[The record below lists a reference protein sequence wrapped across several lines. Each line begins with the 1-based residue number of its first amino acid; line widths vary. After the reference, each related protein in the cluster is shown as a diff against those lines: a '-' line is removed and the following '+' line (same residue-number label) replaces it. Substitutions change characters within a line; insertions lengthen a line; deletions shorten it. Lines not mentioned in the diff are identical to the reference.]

1 MDNAMSDGKEYL
13 GLAANPLF
21 RQLSSEALDEISGL
35 MVKESHKAGNTIFLE
50 GERGDA
56 LYVVDSGKV
65 RIWVR
70 DGDGNDVTLSELEPG
85 NFFGEMSVLDGGKRS
100 ANATALLDTT
110 LHCLRREDFEKF
122 IAEHPQ
128 AALEVI
134 RGIGERLRQTNLLV
148 SQRVTRNA
156 NIVHERSLS
165 ALDRFAIAITD
176 KVGSIGFFLII
187 AGWTVLWTGYN
198 VLASEVPALHW
209 PAFDPFPAFVA
220 YLLISNVIQILLM
233 PLIMVGQNLQGRHS
247 ETRAELDFE
256 INQKAEKEVMAT
268 LLHLQRNTDLLLQLM
283 QHLDCRISDEE
294 LRAIAAEKQLAQQV
308 SAAIPAATRVQTA
321 S

>member
-1 MDNAMSDGKEYL
+1 MDKEMTDGKEYL

-35 MVKESHKAGNTIFLE
+35 MVKESHKAGDTIFLA

-56 LYVVDSGKV
+56 LYIVDSGKV

-100 ANATALLDTT
+100 ANATASLDTT
-110 LHCLRREDFEKF
+110 LHCLLRKAFEGF
-122 IAEHPQ
+122 LLEHPR
-128 AALEVI
+128 AALEVV
-134 RGIGERLRQTNLLV
+134 RGIGERLRQTNVLV

-156 NIVHERSLS
+156 NIVHERGLS
-165 ALDRFAIAITD
+165 TLDRFAIAITD
-176 KVGSIGFFLII
+176 KIGSIGFFLII
-187 AGWTVLWTGYN
+187 AVWTVLWTGYN
-198 VLASEVPALHW
+198 ILASEVPTLHW
-209 PAFDPFPAFVA
+209 RAFDPFPAFVA

-256 INQKAEKEVMAT
+256 VNQKAEKEVMAT
-268 LLHLQRNTDLLLQLM
+268 LLHLQRNTDLLLRLM

-294 LRAIAAEKQLAQQV
+294 LRAIAAEKQLAQLV
-308 SAAIPAATRVQTA
+308 SPAIQQR
-321 S
+321 